1 MKVLF
6 ITLFFLLTATI
17 GNAQKPDPWVTYMM
31 PGEIHKMLAEY
42 AGSFNLEISMWMTDE
57 AEPVVVQINSEHKMI
72 LGGRFLEITQTGNM
86 MGMEYMS
93 VLTIGYN
100 TITDLFDQTT
110 LTNMGTGTLY
120 LTGSWNPENNSATLR
135 GQITNPVD
143 NKSIKVRQQIS
154 FLDKDN
160 LLIESY
166 DTYEGEKEKKTLQS
180 KFVRKK

>member
-1 MKVLF
+1 
-6 ITLFFLLTATI
+6 
-17 GNAQKPDPWVTYMM
+17 
-31 PGEIHKMLAEY
+31 
-42 AGSFNLEISMWMTDE
+42 
-57 AEPVVVQINSEHKMI
+57 
-72 LGGRFLEITQTGNM
+72 
-86 MGMEYMS
+86 MS
-93 VLTIGYN
+93 VLTIGFN
-100 TITDLFDQTT
+100 TITNLFDQTT